1 MFGRKKKK
9 PDLDWQPGVDPEIPD
24 ADVASSSVEQK
35 NRQESRRKSQQKGP
49 SNARYAECL

>member
-9 PDLDWQPGVDPEIPD
+9 SDLDWQPGVDPEIPD

-35 NRQESRRKSQQKGP
+35 TDKKAAGKASKKA
-49 SNARYAECL
+49 SNAR